1 MRCEHR
7 GTGDNANDDRCYHTP
22 IEPRARDVMC
32 GEEKLENTYP
42 DRVAQRIKT
51 EDFGISHIFYYQQG
65 PLGYYFVQYIYSTR
79 IRSLKKS
86 WALVFYFPMFSH
98 FSHRYIIF
106 CVINAYASIGDFLSI
121 FFICLGEL
129 GRCCLW

>member
-65 PLGYYFVQYIYSTR
+65 SLGLLFCPIHLFHTD
-79 IRSLKKS
+79 SLTKK
-86 WALVFYFPMFSH
+86 
-98 FSHRYIIF
+98 
-106 CVINAYASIGDFLSI
+106 
-121 FFICLGEL
+121 EL
-129 GRCCLW
+129 GACVLFPYVFSLFSQIYYILCYQCIRVDW